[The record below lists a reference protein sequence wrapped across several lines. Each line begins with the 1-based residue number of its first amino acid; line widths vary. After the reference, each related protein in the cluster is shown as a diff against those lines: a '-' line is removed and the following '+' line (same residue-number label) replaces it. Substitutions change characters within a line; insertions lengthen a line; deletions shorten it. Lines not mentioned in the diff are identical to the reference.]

1 MKRQFSEWEKMFANK
16 ATENG
21 LISKIYEW
29 LIQLNNRKTNNP
41 IKNGQKT

>member
-16 ATENG
+16 ATEKG

-29 LIQLNNRKTNNP
+29 LIQLNNKKTNNL